1 MYPLA
6 TPSDKRMNTIITMSY
21 FSKISKKLLKTIRA
35 RKMVQVN
42 KSLLIQMIKRIKA
55 RSRNGLSSLSLPSAS
70 SSFSSVSY
78 LSS

>member
-6 TPSDKRMNTIITMSY
+6 APRDKRMNTIITMSY
-21 FSKISKKLLKTIRA
+21 FSKISKTLLKTILA

-55 RSRNGLSSLSLPSAS
+55 RSRNG
-70 SSFSSVSY
+70 
-78 LSS
+78 